1 MSTRTTIR
9 IRKETHVRLIKTRG
23 RMEADGKRR
32 TIDNVINELID
43 VFETENLFAVK
54 KDGT

>member
-1 MSTRTTIR
+1 
-9 IRKETHVRLIKTRG
+9 
-23 RMEADGKRR
+23 MEADGKRR
-32 TIDNVINELID
+32 TIDGVINELID